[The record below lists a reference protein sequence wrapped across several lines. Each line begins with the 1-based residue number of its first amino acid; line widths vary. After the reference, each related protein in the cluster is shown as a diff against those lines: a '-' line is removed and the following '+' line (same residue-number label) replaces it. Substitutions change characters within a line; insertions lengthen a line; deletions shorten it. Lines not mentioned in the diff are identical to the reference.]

1 MTLGEVKTAE
11 LIGPA
16 LDWAVAKVGGFEI
29 FKDATLAGEVKPG
42 FWISGLYTDPN
53 LWKHL
58 NTYTPSADWKEGGPL
73 IEKHRISVIENL
85 PAMPDSI
92 WEARGSI
99 GAIGAG
105 WRFAHGPTPLIAAMR
120 CLVASKLGDTVQV
133 PEELLP

>member
-1 MTLGEVKTAE
+1 MTLVEVKTAE

-16 LDWAVAKVGGFEI
+16 LDWAVAQIE
-29 FKDATLAGEVKPG
+29 GETEHVQ
-42 FWISGLYTDPN
+42 FSAL
-53 LWKHL
+53 
-58 NTYTPSADWKEGGPL
+58 PSSRHYYAPSRKWAQGGPL
-73 IEKHRISVIENL
+73 IEKHRISVMENL
-85 PAMPDSI
+85 PAMADSI

-105 WRFAHGPTPLIAAMR
+105 WRFTHGPTPLIAAMR